1 MERTRAKE
9 RLGSVLVTDG
19 IGNDILKGGAV
30 ASGAL
35 AVGVIGAWALSCM
48 VAAVIQ
54 AGGPISLFR
63 YWLSAVT
70 GV

>member
-1 MERTRAKE
+1 MERVKTRE
-9 RLGSVLVTDG
+9 RLENVLVTDG
-19 IGNDILKGGAV
+19 IGTDIVKGGAV
-30 ASGAL
+30 ATGAL

-48 VAAVIQ
+48 IAAVIE
-54 AGGPISLFR
+54 AGGPISLFK